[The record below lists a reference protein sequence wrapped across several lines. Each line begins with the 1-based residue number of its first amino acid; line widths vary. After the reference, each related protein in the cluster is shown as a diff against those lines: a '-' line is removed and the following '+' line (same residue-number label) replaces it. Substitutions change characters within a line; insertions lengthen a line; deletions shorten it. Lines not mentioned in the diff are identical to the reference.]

1 MAEDDRVDNP
11 SRFSALARSS
21 LRRAYS
27 ETEVQ
32 ALEHNLARPVAALHV
47 RVNLLRTTTEEARA
61 QLAAHPILQGRFT
74 ITPHGHLPDV
84 LVIPRE
90 LPHGDILPYIELD
103 QDCQGTGAGAGA
115 GRFAERRR
123 RGLASHEVFVDRMCA
138 EAVLKGANVYV
149 AGVRGASQGLAEG
162 HVVSVYADIHG
173 ALLRGATCDQKGLGG
188 MRLLGTGVCC
198 VERAALFRESSGLAI
213 RMSHLV
219 DGDLPALSG
228 VLDGTI
234 YAQTLPSLVAAHVLA
249 AQPGE
254 RVLDMCGA
262 PGSKTTHVA
271 TNFLRDAAGS
281 LLVTCERNHGKLSRM
296 ARLCTETFG
305 LSCVQPTRADTT
317 KLEEAAEAGT
327 EPSPPLSSSS
337 HTAARGCENSV
348 VGDTATALASASI
361 AADDAWSHR
370 RLQAEA
376 VSQAAG
382 GRTDHA
388 AAHALARQVKLRR
401 KEEQRARDKARWAAE
416 QKAQEERAR
425 AALMATEE
433 VHPPTAGKEGREGG
447 CTAGDESQ
455 EGSNGRR
462 GGGGAN
468 GLRGF
473 ATGSFDRVLLD
484 PPCSALGLRPK
495 LLQTSVPRGSSLFGS
510 QAAYQRLFFWVAVRM
525 LRVGGTLVY
534 STCTLTPEENEEQVA
549 AALRRF
555 PCLRLVPALP
565 KLGHDGRPGL
575 GLDDAQ
581 RRMVQRFEPA
591 LQGCEGFFI
600 AKFTKVSGD
609 DVHAIQVA

>member
-1 MAEDDRVDNP
+1 M
-11 SRFSALARSS
+11 SS
-21 LRRAYS
+21 
-27 ETEVQ
+27 V
-32 ALEHNLARPVAALHV
+32 
-47 RVNLLRTTTEEARA
+47 
-61 QLAAHPILQGRFT
+61 
-74 ITPHGHLPDV
+74 
-84 LVIPRE
+84 
-90 LPHGDILPYIELD
+90 
-103 QDCQGTGAGAGA
+103 
-115 GRFAERRR
+115 
-123 RGLASHEVFVDRMCA
+123 
-138 EAVLKGANVYV
+138 
-149 AGVRGASQGLAEG
+149 
-162 HVVSVYADIHG
+162 
-173 ALLRGATCDQKGLGG
+173 
-188 MRLLGTGVCC
+188 
-198 VERAALFRESSGLAI
+198 ALFRESSGLAI

-388 AAHALARQVKLRR
+388 AAHALARKVKLRR

-495 LLQTSVPRGSSLFGS
+495 LLQTSVPRAAPRWRRPAPRLRVVRVYMCGRHTRLLDLYPHARGERGAGRGRTAPLSMPQARAGAAEAGTRRPAWFGTGRRTAEDGAAVRAGAAGVRRLLHRQVHKGVRRRRARHPSCLSAKSDCSALQRLEVTKES
-510 QAAYQRLFFWVAVRM
+510 QGRRYQRP
-525 LRVGGTLVY
+525 
-534 STCTLTPEENEEQVA
+534 S
-549 AALRRF
+549 
-555 PCLRLVPALP
+555 
-565 KLGHDGRPGL
+565 
-575 GLDDAQ
+575 
-581 RRMVQRFEPA
+581 
-591 LQGCEGFFI
+591 
-600 AKFTKVSGD
+600 KVWC
-609 DVHAIQVA
+609 V